1 MWSRR
6 RFGLVAMKGVGLSWV
21 VEFFWGNFNFL
32 LRREGLYLY
41 MCVCMGNMEKVRH
54 LGLWRVG
61 NLNKRSEVHA
71 KEVERLLHFWMST
84 HGWRKIMV
92 YISVFGAGYA
102 WSWTYNTNF
111 SLGYTEI
118 SCILVHENDFPGK
131 RKHNEACHC
140 EKLETWHVVDPDQ
153 EYNEESRMV
162 TITWKIFFSPQFMQ
176 IIYENYLYLWKL
188 IRTQTWL
195 VQFVLIWH
203 F

>member
-92 YISVFGAGYA
+92 YIKCIWRRLRLILDLQHQFLTWVHGNFLYFGPRK
-102 WSWTYNTNF
+102 WF
-111 SLGYTEI
+111 S
-118 SCILVHENDFPGK
+118 GK
-131 RKHNEACHC
+131 KKTQRGVS
-140 EKLETWHVVDPDQ
+140 L
-153 EYNEESRMV
+153 
-162 TITWKIFFSPQFMQ
+162 WKIGNLARGRSGSR
-176 IIYENYLYLWKL
+176 I
-188 IRTQTWL
+188 
-195 VQFVLIWH
+195 
-203 F
+203 